1 MIENLE
7 YNLTS
12 HADTMDGDSHP
23 SSGNVMPE
31 VTTDRHANT
40 LRNKQPKGPTAVR
53 MSTLSKDQT
62 NLKQLLAQ
70 TNQASCVDKY
80 FADQISK
87 QLCFYANLIRYRK
100 AVGTRLNLGSLPV
113 EANHSLSLIQKL

>member
-80 FADQISK
+80 FGRPDLQTVMFLRQSYSIPK
-87 QLCFYANLIRYRK
+87 GCGYK
-100 AVGTRLNLGSLPV
+100 T
-113 EANHSLSLIQKL
+113 